1 MTCEKCS
8 TAKKLT
14 LKSLFIGNTKI
25 PTLKAFA
32 PAIVKYHLERV
43 GVRPLKLCHT
53 PSPGIES
60 RKENKG
66 GQIGKRCTA
75 LKGAHNLKKRWRL
88 PNLGK
93 RHETVKFL
101 FNKIKKF

>member
-1 MTCEKCS
+1 MKKCS

-32 PAIVKYHLERV
+32 SAIVKYHRERM
-43 GVRPLKLCHT
+43 GVRPLKLCHA

-60 RKENKG
+60 RRENKG
-66 GQIGKRCTA
+66 GQIGEKGTA
-75 LKGAHNLKKRWRL
+75 LKGAHNLKKR
-88 PNLGK
+88 
-93 RHETVKFL
+93 
-101 FNKIKKF
+101 